1 MGLKFNRE
9 DVQLGAIPVGMYPT
23 DTTTT
28 PAPLALPNRAVDWGV
43 LPSGSSGQ
51 VLTVDADGSI
61 GWAAGGGGSG
71 SPGGTSGQIQYDNA
85 GSFGGFTMSGDATL
99 VTSTGVITVG
109 AGKITYAKMQN
120 TSAGS
125 VLLGNPTGS
134 AAAPSEITLGANLSF
149 SGTTLVAAGGS
160 GMTVGTSTVTSG
172 TSTGLLY
179 DNGGTLACTANLLV
193 NDSTETITGTG
204 NTYLQLASAVQAGLY
219 YNSTNYIKVGN
230 GTTVFSGYFQQATND
245 FGPASTGTIRTLG
258 TSLPFLS
265 VSAQNY
271 YAQAAD
277 SASTSRNC
285 GYVIPTFNTNTTGSW
300 TGILSLYAGDYTS
313 SNAGKRLGVQIES
326 NGSAAL
332 VGLFGAAPVVQPTG
346 GGGNTTMTANT
357 GTAVLAGSTF
367 TGASGS
373 STYTI
378 GDIVTALKALGILT
392 A

>member
-51 VLTVDADGSI
+51 VLTVNADGSI

-219 YNSTNYIKVGN
+219 YNSTNYVKVGN
-230 GTTVFSGYFQQATND
+230 GTTVFSGYFQLNAND
-245 FGPASTGTIRTLG
+245 FGPASSGTTRTLG
-258 TSLPFLS
+258 ATLPFLS
-265 VSAQNY
+265 ASCQTY

-277 SASTSRNC
+277 SASTS
-285 GYVIPTFNTNTTGSW
+285 GAT
-300 TGILSLYAGDYTS
+300 AATS
-313 SNAGKRLGVQIES
+313 SPHSTPIRPGRGPASSPCTRATTPARTPASGWACRS
-326 NGSAAL
+326 N
-332 VGLFGAAPVVQPTG
+332 PTG
-346 GGGNTTMTANT
+346 PPPWSASSAPRRSSSPQAAA
-357 GTAVLAGSTF
+357 GTLR
-367 TGASGS
+367 
-373 STYTI
+373 
-378 GDIVTALKALGILT
+378 
-392 A
+392 